1 MAIGFLKK
9 MLFLPTHF
17 GEDPKFNE
25 ELCNKTAGN
34 YPVKLMRN
42 LKLVIEYDGTNYQ
55 GWQSQKNGHTIQ
67 DVLEAALSRIMNEKI
82 RLIGSGRTDSGVHA
96 LGQVANF
103 KTKSA
108 LDTNALF
115 KGANSLLPTDIL
127 IKSIEE
133 VPENF
138 HARFSAKSRIYE
150 YRIWNASQPSV
161 FYRSFS
167 WWVQI
172 PLNVELMHQAAFSL
186 IGWRDFSSFQGAD
199 HEKVSPE
206 REVME
211 AGFRQEG
218 PEVIFF
224 IQANAFL
231 RHMVR
236 NIIGTIV
243 EVGKSKMSPQEFVE
257 IMEARDRT
265 KAGKTAP
272 AQGLF
277 LKEVCY

>member
-1 MAIGFLKK
+1 
-9 MLFLPTHF
+9 
-17 GEDPKFNE
+17 
-25 ELCNKTAGN
+25 
-34 YPVKLMRN
+34 MRN
-42 LKLVIEYDGTNYQ
+42 LKLVIEYDGTHYQ
-55 GWQSQKNGHTIQ
+55 GWQSQKSGLTIQ
-67 DVLEAALSRIMNEKI
+67 DVLEEALSKILNQKI
-82 RLIGSGRTDSGVHA
+82 RLNGSGRTDSGAHA

-103 KTKSA
+103 KTEST
-108 LDTNALF
+108 LDTNALL
-115 KGANSLLPTDIL
+115 KGANSLLPPDIL

-161 FYRSFS
+161 FYRSYS
-167 WWVQI
+167 WWVQT
-172 PLNVELMHQAAFSL
+172 PLDVEVMMHKAALYL
-186 IGWRDFSSFQGAD
+186 IGWHDFSSFQGAD

-206 REVME
+206 REVRE
-211 AGFRQEG
+211 VAFRHEG

-236 NIIGTIV
+236 NIIGTLV
-243 EVGKSKMSPQEFVE
+243 EVGKSKMSHQEFVE
-257 IMEARDRT
+257 IVEARDRA

>member
-1 MAIGFLKK
+1 
-9 MLFLPTHF
+9 
-17 GEDPKFNE
+17 
-25 ELCNKTAGN
+25 
-34 YPVKLMRN
+34 MRN
-42 LKLVIEYDGTNYQ
+42 LKLVIEYDGTHYQ
-55 GWQSQKNGHTIQ
+55 GWQSQKSGLAIQ
-67 DVLEAALSRIMNEKI
+67 DVLEKALGQILNQKI
-82 RLIGSGRTDSGVHA
+82 RLNGSGRTDSGVHA

-103 KTKSA
+103 KTESV
-108 LDTNALF
+108 LDTYALL
-115 KGANSLLPTDIL
+115 KGTNSLLPSDIL
-127 IKSIEE
+127 IKSVEK
-133 VPENF
+133 VPEDF

-150 YRIWNASQPSV
+150 YRIWNAPQPSV

-167 WWVQI
+167 WWVQA
-172 PLNVELMHQAAFSL
+172 PLDVEKMQQAALCL
-186 IGWRDFSSFQGAD
+186 IGWRNFSSFQGAD

-211 AGFRQEG
+211 AAFRREG
-218 PEVIFF
+218 AEVIFF

-236 NIIGTIV
+236 NIMGTIV
-243 EVGKSKMSPQEFVE
+243 EVGKNKMSHQEFVE
-257 IMEARDRT
+257 IVEAQDRT

>member
-1 MAIGFLKK
+1 
-9 MLFLPTHF
+9 
-17 GEDPKFNE
+17 
-25 ELCNKTAGN
+25 
-34 YPVKLMRN
+34 MRN
-42 LKLVIEYDGTNYQ
+42 LRLIIEYDGTNYL
-55 GWQSQKNGHTIQ
+55 GWQSQTNGRTIQ
-67 DVLEAALSRIMNEKI
+67 DVLEKTLSQILNQKI
-82 RLIGSGRTDSGVHA
+82 RLNGSGRTDSGVHA

-103 KTKSA
+103 KTESV
-108 LDTNALF
+108 LDTHALL
-115 KGANSLLPTDIL
+115 KGTNSLLPSDIL

-133 VPENF
+133 VPEDF
-138 HARFSAKSRIYE
+138 HARFSAKSRIY
-150 YRIWNASQPSV
+150 ALQPSV
-161 FYRSFS
+161 FSRNYA
-167 WWVQI
+167 WWVRT
-172 PLNVELMHQAAFSL
+172 PLDVEKMHQAVLYL

-211 AGFRQEG
+211 AAFRREG
-218 PEVIFF
+218 AEVIFF

-236 NIIGTIV
+236 TIMGTIV
-243 EVGKSKMSPQEFVE
+243 EVGKNKMSRQEFVE
-257 IMEARDRT
+257 IVEARDRA

>member
-1 MAIGFLKK
+1 
-9 MLFLPTHF
+9 
-17 GEDPKFNE
+17 
-25 ELCNKTAGN
+25 
-34 YPVKLMRN
+34 MRN
-42 LKLVIEYDGTNYQ
+42 LKLIIEYDGTHYQ
-55 GWQSQKNGHTIQ
+55 GWQSQKNGLTIQ
-67 DVLEAALSRIMNEKI
+67 DVLEKALSQILNQKI
-82 RLIGSGRTDSGVHA
+82 RLNGSGRTDSGVHA
-96 LGQVANF
+96 LGQVASF
-103 KTKSA
+103 KTESA
-108 LDTNALF
+108 LDTNALL
-115 KGANSLLPTDIL
+115 KGANSLLPSDIL
-127 IKSIEE
+127 IKHIEE

-161 FYRSFS
+161 FFRSYS
-167 WWVQI
+167 WWVQT
-172 PLNVELMHQAAFSL
+172 PLDVEKMHKTAVYL

-206 REVME
+206 REVLDVF
-211 AGFRQEG
+211 FRHEG

-224 IQANAFL
+224 IQATAFL

-236 NIIGTIV
+236 TIMGTLV
-243 EVGKSKMSPQEFVE
+243 AVGKSKMSHEEFVE
-257 IMEARDRT
+257 IVEARDRA

>member
-1 MAIGFLKK
+1 
-9 MLFLPTHF
+9 
-17 GEDPKFNE
+17 
-25 ELCNKTAGN
+25 
-34 YPVKLMRN
+34 MRN
-42 LKLVIEYDGTNYQ
+42 LKLIIEYDGTHYQ
-55 GWQSQKNGHTIQ
+55 GWQSQKNGLTIQ
-67 DVLEAALSRIMNEKI
+67 DVLEKALSQILNQKI
-82 RLIGSGRTDSGVHA
+82 RLNGSGRTDSGVHA

-103 KTKSA
+103 KTESA
-108 LDTNALF
+108 LDTNALL
-115 KGANSLLPTDIL
+115 KGANSLLPADIL
-127 IKSIEE
+127 IKRIEGA
-133 VPENF
+133 PEGF
-138 HARFSAKSRIYE
+138 HARFSATSRIYE

-161 FYRSFS
+161 FFRRYS
-167 WWVQI
+167 WWVQT
-172 PLNVELMHQAAFSL
+172 PLDVEVMHQAALYL

-206 REVME
+206 REVRE
-211 AGFRQEG
+211 VGFRQEG

-236 NIIGTIV
+236 TIMGTLV
-243 EVGKSKMSPQEFVE
+243 EVGKGKMSHHEFVE
-257 IMEARDRT
+257 IVEARDRT